1 MPYKTEKLALNS
13 PFLDKRCK
21 LLPCQKQMMVW
32 WWKEGM
38 SQRKLAKLFKV
49 SKRLVQFTC
58 MPEKLAKNKADRE
71 ERGGWKQY
79 YVGGEE
85 WAETMKKHRRYKH
98 NILKDTI

>member
-1 MPYKTEKLALNS
+1 
-13 PFLDKRCK
+13 
-21 LLPCQKQMMVW
+21 MVVERGNEPT
-32 WWKEGM
+32 KV
-38 SQRKLAKLFKV
+38 SQIFKV